1 MFRLKK
7 LEHITVNT
15 MVRKKISVGEKHI
28 LFNFTVF
35 GKPFIS

>member
-1 MFRLKK
+1 MFSLKK
-7 LEHITVNT
+7 LEHIIANT
-15 MVRKKISVGEKHI
+15 MVWKKISVGESNI